1 MLLNFG
7 GYNLLLL
14 TIDGTSSGMLIFF
27 FIRRYTCLMFE
38 AANISKLVNHT
49 AGGNRA
55 VIHVTGDVERN
66 VGIN

>member
-1 MLLNFG
+1 
-7 GYNLLLL
+7 
-14 TIDGTSSGMLIFF
+14 MLIFF
-27 FIRRYTCLMFE
+27 FIRRYTYLMFE

-55 VIHVTGDVERN
+55 VIHITGDVERT